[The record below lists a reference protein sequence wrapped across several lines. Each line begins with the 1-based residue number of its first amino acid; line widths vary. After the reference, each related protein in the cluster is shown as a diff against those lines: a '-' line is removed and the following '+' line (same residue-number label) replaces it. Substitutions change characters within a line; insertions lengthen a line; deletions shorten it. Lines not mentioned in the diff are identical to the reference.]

1 MKLFA
6 AFAKR
11 FKQKHSLTTIQTAPW
26 TVVGENVNSGNL
38 MISNVN
44 ILVHIFHS
52 SDDLFVND

>member
-52 SDDLFVND
+52 SDD